1 MRGSRRKLLVA
12 ITAAAA
18 GALTTRTGFSLQ
30 MSPQPMP
37 SPNAPRNQNVPGGL
51 DNAGV
56 AQGNRQSGTL
66 NPVSWGAVQ
75 KDAEK
80 LLQMAGEFKDQVN
93 QTNLSSTLP
102 LNLLKEAHQIEKL
115 AKQIQDRMKSS

>member
-1 MRGSRRKLLVA
+1 MRESRRKLLVA

-18 GALTTRTGFSLQ
+18 GALTTRTGFSQ

-56 AQGNRQSGTL
+56 QQGNRQPGTL

-80 LLQMAGEFKDQVN
+80 LYQMAGEFKDQVN